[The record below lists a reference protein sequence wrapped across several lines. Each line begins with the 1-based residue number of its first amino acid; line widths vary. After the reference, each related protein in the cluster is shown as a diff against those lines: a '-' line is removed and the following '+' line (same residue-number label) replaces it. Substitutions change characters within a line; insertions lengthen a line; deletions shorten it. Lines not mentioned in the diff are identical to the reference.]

1 MEKIVFTKPHVFED
15 KEYKELALNWES
27 LTGRDL
33 IAASNES
40 RALGDVNLVPEL
52 SKTYL
57 AVVAAKAAHVP
68 MEVIQ
73 SLPAKDFTAVT
84 MAVQNFLLG

>member
-1 MEKIVFTKPHVFED
+1 MEKIVLSKPHVFEE
-15 KEYKELALNWES
+15 KEYKELTLDCES

-33 IAASNES
+33 IAAASES
-40 RALGDVNLVPEL
+40 RILGDVGPVPEL

-57 AVVAAKAAHVP
+57 AVVAAKAARVP
-68 MEVIQ
+68 VELIQ

-84 MAVQNFLLG
+84 LTVQNFLLG